1 MVGDAQRPQPLE
13 QSQSLVANISNGIV
27 GLVKECYGKG
37 PQQAKT
43 YVDDDLVVVVL
54 RGGFTAVEQTLLD
67 SGHTEAVLRQRQL
80 FATVMRERFTAI
92 VEAETGRRVSAHM
105 STGHQ
110 EPDLLAELFVL
121 APAPSVK
128 A

>member
-1 MVGDAQRPQPLE
+1 MVGDAKRPQPLE

-27 GLVKECYGKG
+27 GLVKEYYGKG

-67 SGHTEAVLRQRQL
+67 AGHTEAVLRQRQL

-92 VEAETGRRVSAHM
+92 VEAETGRPVSAHM
-105 STGHQ
+105 SAGHQ
-110 EPDLLAELFVL
+110 EPDLLAEIFVL
-121 APAPSVK
+121 APAPSVN